1 MPTKPIVPYAHPAP
15 AHPRGAEGGRGGGPW
30 TPSTPGPKQVAK
42 DVGRPL
48 GQRWQDIP
56 LWARLGGV
64 IALLIGA
71 IVLFFLFVF
80 QWNWLRGPLAHEVSG
95 RLHRPVV
102 ITGDLDAHVWSL
114 SPSLTVHGLV
124 VGNPDWAGKTTMAT
138 LPRLSVSIRLP
149 DLLLRGK
156 VVLPQVL
163 ASAPDVRLQRQADGR
178 ANWTFGDP
186 RNPAPLKLPAIR
198 HFVIDDG
205 HLRVDDRQRKLV
217 FVGTVTSNEQAAG
230 TGRGVFVLDGK
241 GTLNASA
248 FDAHVT
254 GGPLLNVDPDRPYP
268 FNARVTAGAT
278 RVTALGTI
286 PHPFDLSRFTA
297 QLKLSGPD
305 LADLYHLTGL
315 ALPATP
321 PYSLTGGFARVNKN
335 YAFRKFQG
343 QVGDSDLSG
352 NAAVDTTASRPFL
365 KADLTSRRLVL
376 ADLGAVIG
384 AAPRDVRHHTISPA
398 QAAMAAKLTA
408 EHRILPDARLDLNRV
423 RGMDAKVSYR
433 AQSVLAKGLP
443 IRQVVLKVN
452 IDHGLV
458 LVDPLAFSLPQ
469 GQIAGTIRIDAR
481 GATPAETID
490 IRLTGA
496 RLEQLVSAGAANP
509 PIEGGVLARGRLS
522 GAGDSVRAA
531 AGNANGVVSVV
542 IPHGQIRQ
550 SMAELLGINATKGLF
565 LLLAKNNDQTPVRC
579 AVANFRAH
587 DGVLTADRIVLDTGV
602 VLAVGKGEVNL
613 RDETVNLRLEG
624 KPKKFRLVRIAA
636 PITLQGRLEAPK
648 VGVDMS
654 KAAGQLTIATVL
666 GAFVSPL
673 AVILPFVNPGL
684 AHDADCSSLLA
695 EAAHQ
700 GAPVTKATVARA
712 TAANAAAKGR

>member
-1 MPTKPIVPYAHPAP
+1 M
-15 AHPRGAEGGRGGGPW
+15 
-30 TPSTPGPKQVAK
+30 
-42 DVGRPL
+42 
-48 GQRWQDIP
+48 
-56 LWARLGGV
+56 
-64 IALLIGA
+64 LIGA

-95 RLHRPVV
+95 RLHRPVA

-124 VGNPDWAGKTTMAT
+124 VGNPEWAGKTTMAT
-138 LPRLSVSIRLP
+138 LPRLSMSIRLP
-149 DLLLRGK
+149 DLLRGK

-163 ASAPDVRLQRQADGR
+163 ATAPDIRLQRQADGR

-254 GGPLLNVDPDRPYP
+254 GGPLLNVDPDRAYP
-268 FNARVTAGAT
+268 FNARVSAGAT

-321 PYSLTGGFARVNKN
+321 PYSLTGGFARVNRN

-343 QVGDSDLSG
+343 RVGDSDLSG
-352 NAAVDTTASRPFL
+352 NAAVDTTTSRPFL

-443 IRQVVLKVN
+443 IRQVALKVN

-509 PIEGGVLARGRLS
+509 PIEGGILARGRLS

-531 AGNANGVVSVV
+531 AGNASGVVSVV
-542 IPHGQIRQ
+542 IAHGQIRQ

-579 AVANFRAH
+579 AVANFRAQN
-587 DGVLTADRIVLDTGV
+587 GVLTADRIVLDTGV
-602 VLAVGKGEVNL
+602 VLAVGKGDVNL

-684 AHDADCSSLLA
+684 AKDADCSSLLG

-712 TAANAAAKGR
+712 TAANEAAKGR